1 MTKKLAIGLSAIGVA
16 LTIFGWM
23 AADINAAFLASYI
36 LFAATILWIAVL
48 VGWLRKP

>member
-1 MTKKLAIGLSAIGVA
+1 MTKKFAIALTALGVA
-16 LTIFGWM
+16 ISVFGWK
-23 AADINAAFLASYI
+23 AADINAAFLASYM

>member
-1 MTKKLAIGLSAIGVA
+1 MTKRFAIALTALGVA
-16 LTIFGWM
+16 LTVFGWL

>member
-1 MTKKLAIGLSAIGVA
+1 MTKKFAIA
-16 LTIFGWM
+16 LTALGAAVTVFGWM
-23 AADINAAFLASYI
+23 VADINAAFLASYM

>member
-1 MTKKLAIGLSAIGVA
+1 MTKKFAIAFTALGVA
-16 LTIFGWM
+16 LSVFGWM
-23 AADINAAFLASYI
+23 AADINAAFLASYM

>member
-1 MTKKLAIGLSAIGVA
+1 MTKKFAIALTALGVA
-16 LTIFGWM
+16 LSVFGWM
-23 AADINAAFLASYI
+23 AADINADFLASYM